1 MSPSLFI
8 SLMVANTCLVLLII
22 LYHTVYGR
30 YTFYRFNRWLLFI
43 GLCLSVSIPFL
54 RLPFFERPAIVLYVT
69 AQDSKP
75 FIPDAFATQPFS
87 SPNLIVTGLSVLL
100 FAGMALGCVRLLIR
114 LYGIYRI
121 HALSTAT
128 SHSGIVFREVS
139 LPVAPFAFMGN
150 IYLNPSTLNTE
161 QLDAVLLHEQVHIRG
176 GHSID
181 MLLTELVQIIFW
193 YNPWMPLLRQAVT
206 QNLEY
211 LTDEVMITT
220 VMDRTQYQYSLLHT
234 ATHNRYIHLT
244 NAFLFTNLKNRLNMM
259 NKNQTQS
266 GFKLSYLLALPL
278 LGATALISS
287 AGFAQQQKIVIKQTQ
302 QAAVPEQQADHS
314 GKIIKPE
321 NTVTVKAD
329 KDGKVQ
335 VTKHMLLETAAAQ
348 KHAQPE
354 TVNIAIKASDVAMEQ
369 GEVKVTAQQI
379 TIMPGTSGKEVQVT
393 VTNDQQTAVKALIII
408 DDVIKENAALSDI
421 DPGTI
426 VSVQV
431 LKDAASVEQYGDKAR
446 NGVIK
451 IVTKNAK

>member
-1 MSPSLFI
+1 
-8 SLMVANTCLVLLII
+8 MVANTCLVLLVI

-30 YTFYRFNRWLLFI
+30 YTFYRFNRCLLFA

-54 RLPFFERPAIVLYVT
+54 RLPFFERPAIVLHVT
-69 AQDSKP
+69 AQDGTSLT
-75 FIPDAFATQPFS
+75 PDALAIPSFS
-87 SPNLIVTGLSVLL
+87 SLSLIAAGLSALL
-100 FAGMALGCVRLLIR
+100 FTGMAWGCIRLGIR

-121 HALSTAT
+121 HALSTIN
-128 SHSGIVFREVS
+128 SHNGIVFREVS
-139 LPVAPFAFMGN
+139 LPVAPFAFMGH

-161 QLDAVLLHEQVHIRG
+161 QLEAVLLHEQVHIRG
-176 GHSID
+176 RHSID
-181 MLLTELVQIIFW
+181 MLLAELVQIIFW

-211 LTDEVMITT
+211 LTDGVMITT

-302 QAAVPEQQADHS
+302 QAAVPPEQQADHY

-321 NTVTVKAD
+321 NTVTVKSGT
-329 KDGKVQ
+329 DGKVQ
-335 VTKHMLLETAAAQ
+335 VTKHMLVAAGAVQ
-348 KHAQPE
+348 EHVQPE

-379 TIMPGTSGKEVQVT
+379 TVMPGTSGKEVQVT
-393 VTNDQQTAVKALIII
+393 VTNDQQNEIKALVII
-408 DDVIKENAALSDI
+408 DDIIKENAALSDI

>member
-1 MSPSLFI
+1 MSQPLFI
-8 SLMVANTCLVLLII
+8 SLMVANTCLVLLVI

-69 AQDSKP
+69 DQDSTP
-75 FIPDAFATQPFS
+75 LIPDAFATQPLS
-87 SPNLIVTGLSVLL
+87 SLSLIAAGLSVLL
-100 FAGMALGCVRLLIR
+100 FTGMAWGCVRLLIR

-128 SHSGIVFREVS
+128 SHRGIVFREVS

-161 QLDAVLLHEQVHIRG
+161 QLDAVLLHEQVHIRC

-302 QAAVPEQQADHS
+302 QAAPEQQADHS

-321 NTVTVKAD
+321 NTVTVKAGT
-329 KDGKVQ
+329 DGKVQ
-335 VTKHMLLETAAAQ
+335 VTKHMLLETGAAQ

-369 GEVKVTAQQI
+369 GGAKVTAQQI
-379 TIMPGTSGKEVQVT
+379 TVMPGTSGKEVQVT
-393 VTNDQQTAVKALIII
+393 VTNDQQKEVKALIII

-421 DPGTI
+421 DPTTI

>member
-1 MSPSLFI
+1 MNQSLFI
-8 SLMVANTCLVLLII
+8 SLMVANACLVLLAT
-22 LYHTVYGR
+22 LYYTVYGR
-30 YTFYRFNRWLLFI
+30 YTFYRFNRWLLFV
-43 GLCLSVSIPFL
+43 GLCVSVSIPFL
-54 RLPFFERPAIVLYVT
+54 RLPFFERPAIVLHIT
-69 AQDSKP
+69 AQQHTPDV
-75 FIPDAFATQPFS
+75 PDALAIQSFS
-87 SPNLIVTGLSVLL
+87 SLSFMAAGLFVLL
-100 FAGMALGCVRLLIR
+100 CAGMAWGCIR
-114 LYGIYRI
+114 LAIRMYGIYRI
-121 HALSTAT
+121 HASSTAT
-128 SHSGIVFREVS
+128 SHRGIAFRRLS
-139 LPVAPFAFMGN
+139 LPLAPFAFMGN
-150 IYLNPSTLNTE
+150 IYLNPSAFSTE

-181 MLLTELVQIIFW
+181 MLLIELVQIIFW

-287 AGFAQQQKIVIKQTQ
+287 AGFAQQQKIVIRQTQ
-302 QAAVPEQQADHS
+302 QAAIPETQADNY

-335 VTKHMLLETAAAQ
+335 VNKHMLITAGTAQ
-348 KHAQPE
+348 EQTQPE
-354 TVNIAIKASDVAMEQ
+354 TVNIAIKATDVAMEQ
-369 GEVKVTAQQI
+369 GGAKVTAQQI
-379 TIMPGTSGKEVQVT
+379 TVMPGTSGKELQVT
-393 VTNDQQTAVKALIII
+393 VTDDHQNATKALVII

-421 DPGTI
+421 DPTTI
-426 VSVQV
+426 ISVQV